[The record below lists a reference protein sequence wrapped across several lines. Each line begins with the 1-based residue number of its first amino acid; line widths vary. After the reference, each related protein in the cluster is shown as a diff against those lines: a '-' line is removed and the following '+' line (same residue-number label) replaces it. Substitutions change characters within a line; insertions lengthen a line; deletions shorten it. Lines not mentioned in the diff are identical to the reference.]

1 MAQMGWAAGAV
12 MGVKLARPN
21 KVALSIVGDGSF
33 IMSNYVL
40 ATAVEYKIPVI
51 WMVINNFGQS
61 IERHGQLINYGRE
74 VWSSFQ
80 KDGKPYNPDFVKIAE
95 AYGVKGKRIH
105 ASGEIKPAILEAIRL
120 NEPYLIEVVTD
131 RNSPTYFCPGVTRGY
146 PIRWDKLAYLKQ

>member
-1 MAQMGWAAGAV
+1 MAPPMKGPQMV
-12 MGVKLARPN
+12 P
-21 KVALSIVGDGSF
+21 
-33 IMSNYVL
+33 
-40 ATAVEYKIPVI
+40 IPP
-51 WMVINNFGQS
+51 VINNFGQS

-74 VWSSFQ
+74 VWSGFQ
-80 KDGKPYNPDFVKIAE
+80 KDGKPYNPDFMKIAK